1 MFWRNGGHLSND
13 LTVDALDRAIIK
25 ELQRDGRVTN
35 QELASRVGLTPAP
48 CLRRVRRL
56 ETDGV
61 IRGYSAVVDH
71 DAMGLGLEVIVNAEL
86 VAKDWETVRD
96 FESRVAAMDSVVEL
110 RRMFGLPDYLIR
122 VRVRDTAEYERWVTA
137 DLMGDPAIA
146 RLDSRMTMKVLKGSS

>member
-1 MFWRNGGHLSND
+1 MSND

>member
-1 MFWRNGGHLSND
+1 M
-13 LTVDALDRAIIK
+13 DALDRAIIK